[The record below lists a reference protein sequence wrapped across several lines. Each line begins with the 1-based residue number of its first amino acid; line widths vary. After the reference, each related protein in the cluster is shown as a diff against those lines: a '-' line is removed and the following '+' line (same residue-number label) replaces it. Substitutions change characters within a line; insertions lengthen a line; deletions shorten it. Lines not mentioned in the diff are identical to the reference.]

1 MIKFHPTQALLK
13 QYVQGD
19 LPASVA
25 VIVASHVEMCSDCQ
39 SSVAL
44 MSEQVASEA
53 FELETDSNDFVPSEE
68 IMSADMLSDQ
78 QDDQDLDMLA
88 EIMDLPVDEQVVM
101 AKCPAELDI
110 AGEQI
115 TLPTAINSIAMAE
128 WKGIG
133 KISRAR
139 LNLDDDERRMSL
151 LHIDKGGAV
160 PAHTHKGFEITLL
173 LQGSFSDEMGEYQRG
188 DFIWLDGEHT
198 HNPISE
204 QGCVCLTVSSDALHF
219 TQGVSQLFNPLCKL
233 IY

>member
-13 QYVQGD
+13 QYVEGE

-25 VIVASHVEMCSDCQ
+25 VIVASHVEMCSECQ
-39 SSVAL
+39 SSVASL
-44 MSEQVASEA
+44 SEQVATEA

-68 IMSADMLSDQ
+68 IMSADMFSDQ
-78 QDDQDLDMLA
+78 QDDQDFDMLA
-88 EIMDLPVDEQVVM
+88 KIMDLPVDEQVIM
-101 AKCPAELDI
+101 PECPAELDI

-115 TLPTAINSIAMAE
+115 TLPRAINSISMAE

-139 LNLDDDERRMSL
+139 LNLDDEERRMSL

-173 LQGSFSDEMGEYQRG
+173 LQGSFIDEMGEYQRG

-198 HNPISE
+198 HNPVSE

-219 TQGVSQLFNPLCKL
+219 TQGVSQLFNPLGKL

>member
-13 QYVQGD
+13 QYVEGE

-25 VIVASHVEMCSDCQ
+25 VIVASHVEMCSECQ
-39 SSVAL
+39 SSVASL
-44 MSEQVASEA
+44 SEQVATEA
-53 FELETDSNDFVPSEE
+53 FELETDSNDFVSSEE
-68 IMSADMLSDQ
+68 IMSADMFSGQ
-78 QDDQDLDMLA
+78 QDDQDFDMLA
-88 EIMDLPVDEQVVM
+88 EIMDLPADEQVIIPE
-101 AKCPAELDI
+101 CPAELDI

-115 TLPTAINSIAMAE
+115 TLPRAINSIAMAE

-198 HNPISE
+198 HNPVSE

-219 TQGVSQLFNPLCKL
+219 TQGVSQLFNPLGKL

>member
-13 QYVQGD
+13 QYVEGD

-25 VIVASHVEMCSDCQ
+25 VVVASHVEMCSECQ
-39 SSVAL
+39 SSVAR
-44 MSEQVASEA
+44 MSEQIASEA
-53 FELETDSNDFVPSEE
+53 FEMESVGNDSVPPQE
-68 IMSADMLSDQ
+68 IFSADMLSDL
-78 QDDQDLDMLA
+78 QDEQDLDMLA
-88 EIMDLPVDEQVVM
+88 QIMDLPVDEQVM
-101 AKCPAELDI
+101 MPECPAELDI

-115 TLPTAINSIAMAE
+115 TLPRAINSIPMAE

-139 LNLDDDERRMSL
+139 LNLDDEERRMSL

-198 HNPISE
+198 HNPVSE

-219 TQGVSQLFNPLCKL
+219 TQGVSQLFNPLGKL